1 MLKEQGH
8 PTLWKEHYM
17 RATGTDPDSVGAT
30 EQDYL
35 KLYAKP

>member
-1 MLKEQGH
+1 
-8 PTLWKEHYM
+8 M

-35 KLYAKP
+35 RLYAKP